1 MNAKEKLIVAL
12 DVDTYEEAARLID
25 ILKEDVDI
33 FKVGIAPF
41 TAFGD
46 ALLCKLSEENKKV
59 FLDLKFHD
67 IPNTVRN
74 AARAAASRGVFMM
87 NFHCLGGEEMLQAAR
102 EGAEQGA
109 PDGERPILLGVTIL
123 TSMDESGMRKLGFG
137 GSLGDKVMELAGS
150 ASKAG
155 LDGVVASAHEVQ
167 GIRKNLGRDFVI
179 VTPGVRPEWAA
190 KGDQKRVMTPS
201 AAVAAGADHVVVGRP
216 IIKDDDPRAA
226 ARRILEEME
235 G

>member
-1 MNAKEKLIVAL
+1 MKAKEKLIVAL
-12 DVDTYEEAARLID
+12 DVDTYKEAARLVD
-25 ILKEDVDI
+25 MLKEDVDI

-46 ALLCKLSEENKKV
+46 ALLRKLSDEKKKV

-74 AARAAASRGVFMM
+74 AAKAAALRGVFMM
-87 NFHCLGGEEMLQAAR
+87 NFHCIGGEEMLEAAR

-109 PDGERPILLGVTIL
+109 AAGKRPILLGVTIL
-123 TSMDESGMRKLGFG
+123 TSMDENGMRKLGFV
-137 GSLGDKVMELAGS
+137 GSLGEKVMELAEA

-167 GIRKNLGRDFVI
+167 AIRKNLGRDFVI

-216 IIKDDDPRAA
+216 IIKDNDPREA
-226 ARRILEEME
+226 ARRILEEM
-235 G
+235 GG